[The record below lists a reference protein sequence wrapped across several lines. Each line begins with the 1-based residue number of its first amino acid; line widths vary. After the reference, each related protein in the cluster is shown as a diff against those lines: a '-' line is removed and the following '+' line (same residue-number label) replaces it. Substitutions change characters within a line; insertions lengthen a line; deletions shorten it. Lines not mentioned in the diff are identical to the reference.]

1 MATDVYI
8 GRVRSVVLLILF
20 SILTLNLYYFYWFY
34 KVNTELE
41 AFLRNGGR
49 PAGRLV
55 LFLLVPV
62 VGWFLAVYLTARST
76 LKAQVQAGE
85 TRPIAPIYPAV
96 FAALLPVIGWY
107 VAAGFIQGAANRTWG
122 QAVGVLEATKGK
134 KSKLECPDC
143 SSTFRTILNPVAPH
157 TIECPTCHRSASV

>member
-20 SILTLNLYYFYWFY
+20 SILTLNIYYFYWLY
-34 KVNTELE
+34 KVNAELR
-41 AFLRNGGR
+41 AFLHEGVR

-62 VGWFLAVYLTARST
+62 LGWFLAAYLTGRSV
-76 LKAQVQAGE
+76 LKAQIKAGE
-85 TRPIAPIYPAV
+85 TRPVAAIYPAI
-96 FAALLPVIGWY
+96 FAGLLPVIGWY
-107 VAAGFIQGAANRTWG
+107 VAAGFIQGGANRTWG
-122 QAVGVLEATKGK
+122 KTVGVLEATKGK
-134 KSKLECPDC
+134 KTKLECPDC
-143 SSTFRTILNPVAPH
+143 SSSFRAILNPVAPH